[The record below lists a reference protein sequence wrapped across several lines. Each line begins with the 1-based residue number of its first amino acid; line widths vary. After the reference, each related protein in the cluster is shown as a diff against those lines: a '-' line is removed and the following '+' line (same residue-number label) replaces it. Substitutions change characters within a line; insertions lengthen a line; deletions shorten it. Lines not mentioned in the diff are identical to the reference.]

1 MMDRLARLQP
11 PPQWALQQGRAGAR
25 RARGGVPA
33 AEHAGAATDPPTPR
47 GTRVRRTKLNE
58 SRCGLE
64 SSAATAL
71 LRVGWR
77 LLKAPPLPPSAPSP
91 PPVDRWGDQR
101 PSIFLR
107 PPTGARA
114 DVVAGTQSS
123 SPWLPLPGRGVVPAE
138 PAGCFLVRTRA
149 PCPLGARSRQLL
161 CIRGTWSDCNTSW
174 PGRSGRRPDLDGG
187 WRMSWHR
194 RPPSTAGS
202 VRGPTPQRAPV
213 RALPTTQAIAI
224 GYPF

>member
-1 MMDRLARLQP
+1 MQFSAFP
-11 PPQWALQQGRAGAR
+11 ISPQWALQQGRAGAR

-91 PPVDRWGDQR
+91 PPVVRWGDQR
-101 PSIFLR
+101 PSLFLC

-114 DVVAGTQSS
+114 DVVAGTPAPSTVAAT
-123 SPWLPLPGRGVVPAE
+123 PREGLGRGQTGWVFSGEDQSPPPVALS
-138 PAGCFLVRTRA
+138 ARA
-149 PCPLGARSRQLL
+149 AVNRFASADQGHGVAATPPGQ
-161 CIRGTWSDCNTSW
+161 D
-174 PGRSGRRPDLDGG
+174 GRSPSLTWTGDGG
-187 WRMSWHR
+187 
-194 RPPSTAGS
+194 GS
-202 VRGPTPQRAPV
+202 GIVGR
-213 RALPTTQAIAI
+213 
-224 GYPF
+224 